1 MAHARPLVAQT
12 APFPDGNPL
21 DWFAAEHER
30 HREIC
35 SMMRDLAGAR
45 DVLPEPLAAVAQFL
59 RQDMPRHLAEEEQEL
74 FPLLRKRAQPEDDVD
89 QVLGRLC
96 AEHGGDRA
104 RAADLERA
112 VARCLAA
119 REPPAQD
126 PQFAAALASFATHEL
141 QHLALENAVVLP
153 LARLRLT
160 ARDLANLRRRL
171 AARRNVQAEPVG

>member
-1 MAHARPLVAQT
+1 MAHARILVAET
-12 APFPDGNPL
+12 GPRPSENPL

-30 HREIC
+30 HREI
-35 SMMRDLAGAR
+35 SSLMRDLASAGDHR
-45 DVLPEPLAAVAQFL
+45 PDSLETVAEFL
-59 RQDMPRHLAEEEQEL
+59 RHDMPRHLAEEEQEL
-74 FPLLRKRAQPEDDVD
+74 FPLLRKRARPEDDVD

-96 AEHGGDRA
+96 LEHGGDRA
-104 RAADLERA
+104 RAEDLERG

-119 REPPAQD
+119 RKPPAQD
-126 PQFAAALASFATHEL
+126 PPFAAALATFATQEL

-171 AARRNVQAEPVG
+171 AERRRVQPEPVG